1 MDCYYINLDAAISRR
16 GQLEKNFSEYA
27 REPWRLQRFPA
38 VDTDQVRSCGTEG
51 KLAASAMACFLS
63 HRRLI
68 EASLSDE
75 RPILV
80 LEDDAAFGE
89 GTCGAIDR
97 SLEGSAGLEWDIA
110 FTDVCIPF
118 AHTMI
123 DLIRLR
129 HQWAATGQVTLLDLS
144 TMAFGGSTAYLVNG
158 RSKRKVFALL
168 AAATRI
174 DVPYDLY
181 LRNLFREKRL
191 AGFVFFPFIT
201 SLSEFSEVSQ
211 VQPNDAAATDLIWNT
226 FRKLIWLNRSADRQQ
241 AALALIESRLCDEE
255 SRLFAPIFAAMTAQN
270 YRPK

>member
-1 MDCYYINLDAAISRR
+1 MDCYYINLDAAASRR
-16 GQLEKNFSEYA
+16 GRLEQNFSQHA

-38 VDTDQVRSCGTEG
+38 VDTGQARSSNMDGT
-51 KLAASAMACFLS
+51 LAPSATACFLS
-63 HRRLI
+63 HRQLI
-68 EASLSDE
+68 NASLADE
-75 RPILV
+75 RPMLV

-89 GTCGAIDR
+89 GTCDTIDR
-97 SLEGSAGLEWDIA
+97 FLQGNPGFEWDIA

-129 HQWAATGQVTLLDLS
+129 RQWAATGQVSMLDLS
-144 TMAFGGSTAYLVNG
+144 KMAFGGSTAYLING
-158 RSKRKVFALL
+158 RSKRKVAALL
-168 AAATRI
+168 SAAKRM

-211 VQPNDAAATDLIWNT
+211 VQSNDAAATDLIWNT
-226 FRKLIWLNRSADRQQ
+226 FRKLIWLNRTADRQQ
-241 AALALIESRLCDEE
+241 AALAHIESQLCDEE
-255 SRLFAPIFAAMTAQN
+255 SRLFAPLFAAMTAQH

>member
-1 MDCYYINLDAAISRR
+1 MDCYYINLDAATSRR
-16 GQLEKNFSEYA
+16 VRLEQNFSEHA
-27 REPWRLQRFPA
+27 REPWCLQRYPA
-38 VDTDQVRSCGTEG
+38 VDTDQVKSSGIEGT
-51 KLAASAMACFLS
+51 LAPSAMACFLS

-68 EASLSDE
+68 EANLTDE

-80 LEDDAAFGE
+80 LEDDAALGE
-89 GTCGAIDR
+89 DTCGTIDR
-97 SLEGSAGLEWDIA
+97 FLEGSSDLEWDIA

-129 HQWAATGQVTLLDLS
+129 RQWAATGQVTLLDLS
-144 TMAFGGSTAYLVNG
+144 KMAFGGSTAYIVNG
-158 RSKRKVFALL
+158 RSKRKVAALL
-168 AAATRI
+168 EAAARI

-181 LRNLFREKRL
+181 LRNMFREKRL

-201 SLSEFSEVSQ
+201 SLSELSEASQ
-211 VQPNDAAATDLIWNT
+211 VQSNDAATTDLIWNT

-241 AALALIESRLCDEE
+241 AALALIESQLCDDE
-255 SRLFAPIFAAMTAQN
+255 SRLFAPLFAAMTSQS